1 MLSECRLQPKQ
12 ASTEGE
18 NDSRFLVVSQNS
30 RGVTGSELHRPPTSP
45 RGPPD
50 PTPVAAPPAQSHSTT
65 YTHAGPYC
73 TVGQPPITPLTPS
86 FLVEACSLSRREP
99 QEGRALICLLHCCTP
114 RRTREWPGAVPS
126 AVPGARAMAGAEE
139 ASVTRWRDANVFWS
153 SRPEAKDHSSSCPF
167 GPGLRTSSTVLSD
180 RL

>member
-73 TVGQPPITPLTPS
+73 TSLLASLPLPH
-86 FLVEACSLSRREP
+86 
-99 QEGRALICLLHCCTP
+99 LLH
-114 RRTREWPGAVPS
+114 PS
-126 AVPGARAMAGAEE
+126 WLRPAPYLTVSPKKAG
-139 ASVTRWRDANVFWS
+139 
-153 SRPEAKDHSSSCPF
+153 P
-167 GPGLRTSSTVLSD
+167 
-180 RL
+180 